1 MIQFLRQLKA
11 NSFDDICAAI
21 ALFRPSAMQNIPT
34 YIKRKQGL
42 EKVDYLDDSLVPILK
57 STYGIMIYQEQV
69 MQIAQIMADYSLGE
83 ADILRKAM
91 SKKKKDLLLQ
101 EEEKF
106 MARARKKGYSEATIK
121 KVYQLMVKF
130 AEYGFNKSHS
140 VGYSIVSA
148 RMAYLKAHYPIIFM
162 SNLLSID
169 MNDSTKA
176 KKYFYECHK
185 MHIDILKP
193 DINKSEEKYK
203 REDKGIRY
211 PLANI
216 KNVGLSATKSIL
228 EERKKQEFNS
238 IYDFIKR
245 CYGKSVNRKVIESL
259 NDAGVFLSFGLN
271 RKTVF
276 ENLDA
281 ILNYGELIKDLSEE
295 FVLEPEIIPY
305 DEYTNKEIMERELEI
320 FGLYLSEHPITE
332 IKAHYPNTISIDEI
346 PKYFDKRI
354 STIVYID
361 KVKEIT
367 TKKNQ
372 KMAFL
377 VGSDEVSTID
387 LTLFPNLYEENKDL
401 EKGNIVLVTGKVEKR
416 FDKYQ
421 LIVQKIDKLK

>member
-1 MIQFLRQLKA
+1 
-11 NSFDDICAAI
+11 
-21 ALFRPSAMQNIPT
+21 
-34 YIKRKQGL
+34 
-42 EKVDYLDDSLVPILK
+42 
-57 STYGIMIYQEQV
+57 
-69 MQIAQIMADYSLGE
+69 
-83 ADILRKAM
+83 
-91 SKKKKDLLLQ
+91 
-101 EEEKF
+101 
-106 MARARKKGYSEATIK
+106 
-121 KVYQLMVKF
+121 
-130 AEYGFNKSHS
+130 
-140 VGYSIVSA
+140 
-148 RMAYLKAHYPIIFM
+148 MAYLKAHYPIIFM

-377 VGSDEVSTID
+377 VGSDEISTID
-387 LTLFPNLYEENKDL
+387 LTLFSNLYEENKDL